1 MFKIFLLLL
10 IATNANA
17 VTVEEALKRVEMN
30 EDVLI
35 ANEKVKQVRNNED
48 SLLGN
53 ILPDISLNGAY
64 TKYSDGENANGYD
77 AHNVYLQ
84 LVQPLFKGLKE
95 FNALSAA
102 KLLSKAEQNLRESVS
117 RETKQK
123 LVRSIFSYLQTQK
136 ELSIHK
142 ELLKISNERVL
153 EIERRARI
161 GKSKKSDI
169 YSAKAQAF
177 SVQSGIK
184 DIENTLMINR
194 LEIARL
200 IRLTDEE
207 TIENTKNDNIKI
219 DKSFSVDDYP
229 TLIALDLSKQV
240 VEKQIKITR
249 GDHAPTINLKANYYL
264 ENSNVN
270 SDRDWD
276 AGITLTFP
284 IYQGGKTSAAV
295 TDQYINLKRSE
306 IEIVRAKKAVAQIF
320 DSLNVD
326 IESGKERLELNE
338 KAMKA
343 NKLNYEEAVK
353 EYSLGLITNLD
364 VISAMNQYID
374 SQKVYA
380 RTYYSVLS
388 SKYQLKVLTEK

>member
-17 VTVEEALKRVEMN
+17 VTIEEALKRVEMN

-48 SLLGN
+48 SLVGN
-53 ILPDISLNGAY
+53 ILPDVSLNGTY
-64 TKYSDGENANGYD
+64 TKYSDGENVNGYD

-123 LVRSIFSYLQTQK
+123 LVSSIFSYLQTQK

-240 VEKQIKITR
+240 VEKQIKIAR

-276 AGITLTFP
+276 AGVTLTFP

-306 IEIVRAKKAVAQIF
+306 IEIVRAKKAISQIF

>member
-1 MFKIFLLLL
+1 MLLL